1 MTTLGDLK
9 NIVVE
14 NLKYIVARNE
24 KMKKKITKEKK
35 NTQYLIS

>member
-14 NLKYIVARNE
+14 NLKNIVARNE
-24 KMKKKITKEKK
+24 KMKKTI
-35 NTQYLIS
+35 TQYLIF